1 MWNNQS
7 APKLLMGTQNVTSIL
22 ENVSP
27 VAYKV
32 KGTLTL

>member
-1 MWNNQS
+1 MWNKQN
-7 APKLLMGTQNVTSIL
+7 APKLLMGTQNVTSVL

-32 KGTLTL
+32 KDTLAL